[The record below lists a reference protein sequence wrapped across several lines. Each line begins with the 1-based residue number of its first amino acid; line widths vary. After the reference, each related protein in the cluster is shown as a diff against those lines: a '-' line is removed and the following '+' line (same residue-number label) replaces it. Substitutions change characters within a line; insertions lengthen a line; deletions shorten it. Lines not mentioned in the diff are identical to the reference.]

1 MQQVSDLRGL
11 NLVSGVATAAVSG
24 FCFFLFLK
32 ILLSAFQF
40 DLVRFNFVCL
50 FIFVVGF
57 FIDPNSFPFN
67 S

>member
-1 MQQVSDLRGL
+1 MQQVTDLGGL

-24 FCFFLFLK
+24 FCFLFLK

-50 FIFVVGF
+50 LIFVVGF